1 MLAGLRDAV
10 RGHEAIV
17 TDVRGRGLLIALE
30 FADDALGFAVS
41 KYLFDHGV
49 LVAGTLVNARV
60 IRVEPPLTIERAQAD
75 AVFSILKDALEAM
88 SPARVPLGASR
99 AAESALDVAS

>member
-1 MLAGLRDAV
+1 LRAAV
-10 RGHEAIV
+10 RGHEDVV

-41 KYLFDHGV
+41 KYLFDRGV
-49 LVAGTLVNARV
+49 LVAGTLVNART

-75 AVFSILKDALEAM
+75 TVFAILRDALESM
-88 SPARVPLGASR
+88 ARDRIALTARRTP
-99 AAESALDVAS
+99 ENLDVAS